1 MHCEPWDS
9 QAHTVPDCFTQDIL
23 QAIVPA
29 GLVLAFL
36 LYSLLASVPSFKDLL
51 DRLKKPWAE
60 LIYLEDVQDD
70 LVYHT
75 LPTWKYASFISLS
88 VMLLVTHI
96 YRAITMHLSEAH
108 RQFDPTSALA
118 IIVWIY
124 ATGSLIVRK
133 PITPSYRLLLLYTI
147 YTASYIL
154 RTMQDTSH
162 PLPAI
167 QAGIGLLLFALTTS
181 LRVSASRPAHS
192 AKAGDEPN
200 VVLSSPEHSLSL
212 WNYWTW
218 FWVGDLLSLA
228 KTKSLDD
235 GQVYKLAPEFLHRNL
250 YRAMGQVKYAH
261 LSCRWAR

>member
-9 QAHTVPDCFTQDIL
+9 QAHRVPDCFTQDIL
-23 QAIVPA
+23 QDILPA
-29 GLVLAFL
+29 GLVLVFL

-51 DRLKKPWAE
+51 VRLKKPWTE
-60 LIYLEDVQDD
+60 LIHLEDVQDD

-88 VMLLVTHI
+88 IMLLVTHI
-96 YRAITMHLSEAH
+96 YRAVSNHLSEGQK
-108 RQFDPTSALA
+108 QFDPTPALA

-124 ATGSLIVRK
+124 ATGSLIARK

-154 RTMQDTSH
+154 GVMQDSSH

-167 QAGIGLLLFALTTS
+167 QAGIGLLLFALATS
-181 LRVSASRPAHS
+181 LPVSASRPAHS
-192 AKAGDEPN
+192 AKSGDEPN

-218 FWVGDLLSLA
+218 FWVGDLLGLA

-235 GQVYKLAPEFLHRNL
+235 DQVYKLAPEFLHRNV
-250 YRAMGQVKYAH
+250 YRAMGQDKYIH
-261 LSCRWAR
+261 LCCC